1 MNGPRTGL
9 GLSRAELGELTRAL
23 HDRAL
28 LCFTSSGGQLHAV
41 SIVDGRLRP
50 HRMGPSAPVAHQVRA
65 LRLAL
70 TARDRTAVASSAH
83 ALDDLLIPTGHR
95 PLVVVPTTELAGL
108 PWSALPSRR
117 GRAVSVVPSARHWLR
132 TTGAELVLDRA
143 LWVAGPG
150 LRHAR
155 REVLALQGRHGG
167 AVLRDQ
173 QSTVDAVLTAMAAS
187 DIAHLAAHGTV
198 RPFSSLCLAD
208 GPLHAHDVAR
218 LRRAPAVVVLSACDS
233 GLAPALLR
241 RGTRTV
247 IASVRAVPDEQVVDL
262 MAAVHVALRA
272 GTPPAT
278 ALAQAQR
285 LHGDLGFS
293 CFGAG

>member
-1 MNGPRTGL
+1 MSAGRL
-9 GLSRAELGELTRAL
+9 LDLSTAELGELTSTLR
-23 HDRAL
+23 DQAL
-28 LCFTSSGGQLHAV
+28 LRFASGAGQLRAV
-41 SIVDGRLRP
+41 SVVDGRVRP
-50 HRMGPSAPVAHQVRA
+50 HRMGSSASVVHQVRA

-70 TARDRTAVASSAH
+70 SARDRTAVASSAD

-95 PLVVVPTTELAGL
+95 PLVVVPTAELVDM

-117 GRAVSVVPSARHWLR
+117 GRPVSVAPSVRHWLR
-132 TTGAELVLDRA
+132 ASATGLAFDRA

-150 LRHAR
+150 LRHAG
-155 REVLALQGRHGG
+155 REVRALRGRHGG
-167 AVLRDQ
+167 VALHGPE
-173 QSTVDAVLTAMAAS
+173 STVDAVLTAMAGA
-187 DIAHLAAHGTV
+187 DIAHIAAHGTV
-198 RPFSSLCLAD
+198 RPCPSLCLAD
-208 GPLHAHDVAR
+208 GPLRGHDLARAHR
-218 LRRAPAVVVLSACDS
+218 TPSVVVLSACDS

-247 IASVRAVPDEQVVDL
+247 LASVRAVPDEQVLDL